1 MNWITAFILT
11 QVIEITVGNLFW
23 REPEVSKK
31 RKILTIFV
39 ASLITHPM
47 VWFVFSDIRH
57 DGGFSYNEY
66 LLMAESYAY
75 GVEAWYYYILKV
87 KRPILL
93 SVIANTCSFGAGLFI
108 YSFIL

>member
-23 REPEVSKK
+23 RDPEVSETEDFHH
-31 RKILTIFV
+31 ICGI
-39 ASLITHPM
+39 LITHPM

-75 GVEAWYYYILKV
+75 GVEAWYYYILKSQ
-87 KRPILL
+87 RPILL
-93 SVIANTCSFGAGLFI
+93 SVIANTCSFGAGLII